1 MSVLYLFF
9 GKKGRVAR
17 EKKKVTSYLVITG
30 TELGTFITHT
40 LMPVNSYLQDNIHI
54 LSSHSA

>member
-1 MSVLYLFF
+1 MSVPYLFF
-9 GKKGRVAR
+9 GKTGRPAR

-40 LMPVNSYLQDNIHI
+40 LMPVNYLQDNIHI